1 MLLDN
6 RKKEVLHAIVDDYV
20 STNEPVGSKSLI
32 ERHNFQVSSATL
44 RNDMAELEHLGLIEK
59 PHTSAGRI
67 PSDKGYREYVNSL
80 MTIEELSPK
89 EQLEIEKRIDSSVD
103 EVTDLIKNATHT
115 LSETTGFVSLAMSPR
130 LKKSFLKQLKILM
143 IEPGKA
149 LVVMVL
155 SAGVVKDKVVRIP
168 NFLSDEQI
176 MKISGAIEK
185 NLTGKPLDEITL
197 VTVETAGKGTE
208 VPEPLLY
215 RFCTKHMLPSSRLMS
230 SISILTVST
239 GSWNSLIS
247 VLWDVQEIFLERF
260 QIQAWSPDT

>member
-1 MLLDN
+1 MQLDN

-32 ERHNFQVSSATL
+32 ERHNFSVSSATL

-80 MTIEELSPK
+80 MTIEELSPREK
-89 EQLEIEKRIDSSVD
+89 LEIEKRIDSSVD
-103 EVTDLIKNATHT
+103 EVTDLIKNATYT

-130 LKKSFLKQLKILM
+130 LKKSYLKQLKILM

-168 NFLSDEQI
+168 NFLNDEQI

-208 VPEPLLY
+208 VPEPLLKQVLY
-215 RFCTKHMLPSSRLMS
+215 EAYAAIKQADELNIYLEGEHRML
-230 SISILTVST
+230 
-239 GSWNSLIS
+239 SLPHWS
-247 VLWDVQEIFLERF
+247 MPAVRALE
-260 QIQAWSPDT
+260 